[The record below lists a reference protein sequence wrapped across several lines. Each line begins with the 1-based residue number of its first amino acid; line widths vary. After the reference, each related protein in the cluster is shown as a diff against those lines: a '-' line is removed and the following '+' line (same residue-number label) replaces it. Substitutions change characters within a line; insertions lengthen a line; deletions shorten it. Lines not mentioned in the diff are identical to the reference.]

1 MIPELPEAAP
11 TRGTRR
17 ALSVLVVEGDRPSRD
32 GLRLALAHDGCRVEA
47 VADAWQAL
55 AQVRRRRFDVA
66 VVDLD
71 LPPVHGLD
79 LGGWDLV
86 RIARGYQPEISLILL
101 CAEDDP
107 AVFRQARILGV
118 AGMLAKPIGLGQ
130 LRRLMGV
137 VLASP

>member
-1 MIPELPEAAP
+1 
-11 TRGTRR
+11 
-17 ALSVLVVEGDRPSRD
+17 LSVLVVEGDRPSRD
-32 GLRLALAHDGCRVEA
+32 GLRLALVHDGCQVEA

-55 AQVRRRRFDVA
+55 ARIRRARFDVA

-86 RIARGYQPEISLILL
+86 RIARGYQPEIPVILL
-101 CAEDDP
+101 SAEDDP
-107 AVFRQARILGV
+107 AAFRQARALGV

-130 LRRLMGV
+130 LRRLLGM
-137 VLASP
+137 VLTPR